1 MTIMKKST
9 RQVVLAAVFAAGALG
24 VTTALAATP
33 DAWITTKAKMALLT
47 TEGVSGRA
55 VNVDTN
61 AGQVTLHGKVESQT
75 EKAKAESVVKGID
88 GVAGVKNLLQVVPE
102 KRKDAVAASDSEL
115 KDRVEG
121 ALKSDATIA
130 SDVKVQSVNKG
141 VVLLGGEVKTL
152 TEHLRAIEIA
162 SKVPGVQRVETE
174 IKSPDKLAAVKR

>member
-1 MTIMKKST
+1 MTIMNRSK

-24 VTTALAATP
+24 VTTALAGPP

-47 TEGVSGRA
+47 TEGVSGSA

-61 AGQVTLHGKVESQT
+61 AGQVTLHGKVET
-75 EKAKAESVVKGID
+75 EAEKGKAASVVKGID

-102 KRKDAVAASDSEL
+102 KRKDAVEASDSEL

-141 VVLLGGEVKTL
+141 VVLLGGEVDTL